1 MKKKLSLLLCLLL
14 AALLLGACGLRRPVA
29 TPRPTDPPAAAVV
42 NPTPAPTP
50 MPTPM
55 PTPVPTPAPTPT
67 PTPTPVP
74 TPMPTPAPTPVRVPV
89 ITKSPTDET
98 VYVGGRCQFVS
109 RYENAKWAEWHFL
122 SPGGTRDLNYAE
134 AQSEFP
140 TLTIINGYA
149 KDMTLDNIPESLN
162 GWRVYCLFMNDSG
175 AARTDSA
182 LITVLSGQAA
192 QPVQPY
198 VPVQPAQPVQPD
210 QPGVGIIIGID
221 GVQLN

>member
-50 MPTPM
+50 M
-55 PTPVPTPAPTPT
+55 
-67 PTPTPVP
+67 P

-175 AARTDSA
+175 SARTNSA

-192 QPVQPY
+192 QPAQPY